1 MELFIGVLIGLFIQS
16 IIRAGWR
23 MLNPPSLAPPQPPNP
38 GQIANRAAYDTA
50 QAATP
55 RVVRVRVQ
63 RRAQRGRRVRNVERE
78 DNPFDS

>member
-1 MELFIGVLIGLFIQS
+1 MELLIGVLIGFFIQW

-23 MLNPPSLAPPQPPNP
+23 MLNPPYVGPPQPPNP
-38 GQIANRAAYDTA
+38 GQIANRAAYDAA

-63 RRAQRGRRVRNVERE
+63 RRTQRGRRLSNVERE
-78 DNPFDS
+78 YDPFE